1 MSKTAAR
8 FTQSKIYESGMI
20 QRICFREFYCSDHR
34 RKFGDFLLCQI
45 QQTKKIPVLPFLL
58 SIFIFQCN
66 DRKTYNIHFDLYV
79 TLMLILVV
87 IAGPVSTVLAK
98 DLKRI
103 FKNPIHPCKLL
114 QKISTDFLMIKVL
127 TNKFLSRNNVM
138 NKNKMLNHFVDNT
151 IILRNNDAIRKYFFS
166 LFHFVVY

>member
-1 MSKTAAR
+1 
-8 FTQSKIYESGMI
+8 
-20 QRICFREFYCSDHR
+20 
-34 RKFGDFLLCQI
+34 
-45 QQTKKIPVLPFLL
+45 
-58 SIFIFQCN
+58 
-66 DRKTYNIHFDLYV
+66 
-79 TLMLILVV
+79 MLILVV

-98 DLKRI
+98 DLKLI

-151 IILRNNDAIRKYFFS
+151 IILRNNDASRKYF
-166 LFHFVVY
+166 LVYSILLCINV